1 MSIACLPCKF
11 WERLFW
17 YAEDHMIWE
26 LGQTVCKFEDIL
38 IGALLC
44 VLWEI
49 WLGPCLRCKIQEI
62 SPGLLGVWSY
72 YSSISTLFQVSLFK
86 WRDWYVSPGCMRQL
100 TFLGLLSLFQDVDL
114 VATSARAGFPTCFLC
129 PGFFVCRLSQYN
141 MNLNLISW
149 FFVFS
154 WFRADWIT
162 ECSFGLAGA
171 RGCWLK
177 GLHQMPIESWLFHHP
192 YNSIFIRLSL

>member
-1 MSIACLPCKF
+1 
-11 WERLFW
+11 
-17 YAEDHMIWE
+17 MIWD
-26 LGQTVCKFEDIL
+26 LGQTVFKFQDIL
-38 IGALLC
+38 IGAPLC
-44 VLWEI
+44 ILWEI
-49 WLGPCLRCKIQEI
+49 CWDPVQDARFRMT
-62 SPGLLGVWSY
+62 SPGSLGVWSY

-86 WRDWYVSPGCMRQL
+86 WRDWYVSPGCIRQL
-100 TFLGLLSLFQDVDL
+100 TFFGLFSLFQDLDL
-114 VATSARAGFPTCFLC
+114 VATSTRAGFPTCFLC
-129 PGFFVCRLSQYN
+129 PGFCVCRPSQYN
-141 MNLNLISW
+141 MNLDLISW

-154 WFRADWIT
+154 WFRTDWIT